1 MSDLWA
7 AASAAIDAVFSD
19 REPLIYTGAGLVAQP
34 VSAIR
39 SDGAAPPFPGP
50 GATLRR
56 ITYEIDKAA
65 LPTPPSKKN
74 TFVHRG
80 TVWLVEEITSRDDI
94 GKWELVVVDGGP
106 AS

>member
-7 AASAAIDAVFSD
+7 AAGAAIDAVFAD
-19 REPLIYTGAGLVAQP
+19 PEPLIYTGAGLIAQP
-34 VSAIR
+34 VRAIR
-39 SDGAAPPFPGP
+39 SDEAAPAFAGP

-56 ITYEIDKAA
+56 ITYEIAKGA
-65 LPTPPSKKN
+65 LPNPPSKKN